1 MFSHL
6 AAFVA
11 GVIVATIGF
20 TGVAQYAD
28 MGVEK
33 IKQVTQEVTN
43 K

>member
-11 GVIVATIGF
+11 GIVVATIGF
-20 TGVAQYAD
+20 AGVAQYAD
-28 MGVEK
+28 IGVQK
-33 IKQVTQEVTN
+33 IKEVTQEVTS

>member
-11 GVIVATIGF
+11 GIVVATIGF
-20 TGVAQYAD
+20 AGVAQYAD
-28 MGVEK
+28 IGVQK
-33 IKQVTQEVTN
+33 IKEVTQEVA

>member
-6 AAFVA
+6 FAFIA

-33 IKQVTQEVTN
+33 IKEVTQEVTT

>member
-11 GVIVATIGF
+11 GIVVATIGF
-20 TGVAQYAD
+20 SGVALYAD
-28 MGVEK
+28 MGVQK
-33 IKQVTQEVTN
+33 IKEVTQEVT